1 LGKASKTFPAA
12 SGKQPAGRG
21 TLSACL
27 PLSAEA
33 ANFTT
38 SSACLIDAGLWWCC
52 GLPILLMVKFYMFA
66 GYSCYYKKGVGRGN
80 SLGVHGFDGNEMQL
94 CPAGWATLRVFL
106 PLQMRFS

>member
-1 LGKASKTFPAA
+1 ML
-12 SGKQPAGRG
+12 
-21 TLSACL
+21 
-27 PLSAEA
+27 
-33 ANFTT
+33 
-38 SSACLIDAGLWWCC
+38 WCC

-106 PLQMRFS
+106 PLQMRCFHN